1 MSDTAEGQAGG
12 LDKPQHEKE
21 QPESKDN
28 EKNVKDK
35 RIITGIP
42 FVIITAVAVAGIVY
56 QLWNAGFGRQAD
68 IQLRSVHWAYMAF
81 IGFLVYPAWR
91 KSPHHRPSVLDW
103 VFAIGML
110 VVGFYVFFTWQEV
123 AARLGFTI
131 PRDVVFGV
139 IAVLLLLELVRRAVG
154 IPLLIVVL
162 AFLAFAFLGPW
173 MPGAFIHRGVTLD
186 GLIRVLYIGT
196 DGIYGIPIGISASF
210 VILFIIFGSFLQ
222 ESGGGKLFTD
232 IAFGLVGKTTGGPA
246 KSAVMGS
253 IFIGMV
259 SGTAIAN
266 VVTTGIITIPL
277 MKKNGYKGHT
287 AGAIES
293 VASTAGMITPPVLG
307 ASAFMMAEFVG
318 IPYRTVALATLPI
331 ALLFFLFLFV
341 SVHLEAKKYGLK
353 GLDPSLLPSV
363 MQSLKE
369 RGHLI
374 LPLLILIGLIVSGRS
389 PSNSVFWGIV
399 SIIVISALRKNT
411 RMGPKQIVNAIRSGV
426 IAGLPVAIA
435 CAGAGIITGVIGLT
449 GLGLRFSSILIDFS
463 GGYLFLML
471 IMAMITAIILGLGMP
486 MSATYAIL
494 AVLTAPAI
502 IRLGVE
508 PLAAHYFLFF
518 FGAMS
523 TITPPVGLSAI
534 AAAGIARADPMR
546 TSFEAVRMGLVG
558 FILPFMAIYNQG
570 LLLLD
575 TPLNALISIGFC
587 AIAVVG
593 LTFATQ
599 GMTYRRLTIPER
611 LMFLAPVIVIFFP
624 TPLPVNLAA
633 VAVGVLVLLWT
644 RRGRQTE
651 AVAG

>member
-1 MSDTAEGQAGG
+1 MSG
-12 LDKPQHEKE
+12 LDKSQKE
-21 QPESKDN
+21 EDPSES
-28 EKNVKDK
+28 EEGAKNAKGK
-35 RIITGIP
+35 RNIVGIP
-42 FVIITAVAVAGIVY
+42 FIIITVAAVVGIIY
-56 QLWNAGFGRQAD
+56 QLWNAGFGRQAE
-68 IQLRSVHWAYMAF
+68 IQLRSIHWAYMAF

-91 KSPHHRPSVLDW
+91 KSPNHRPSVLDW
-103 VFAIGML
+103 VFAVGML
-110 VVGFYVFFTWQEV
+110 VVGFYIFLTWQEV
-123 AARLGFTI
+123 AARMGMEI

-139 IAVLLLLELVRRAVG
+139 IAILLLLELVRRAVG
-154 IPLLIVVL
+154 KPLLIVIL
-162 AFLAFAFLGPW
+162 AFIAFAFFGPW
-173 MPGAFIHRGVTLD
+173 MPGAFVHRGVSLSHLVRD
-186 GLIRVLYIGT
+186 LYLGT
-196 DGIYGIPIGISASF
+196 AGIYGIPIGISASF

-253 IFIGMV
+253 VFIGMV

-266 VVTTGIITIPL
+266 VVTTGVITIPL

-318 IPYRTVALATLPI
+318 IPYRTIALAALPI
-331 ALLFFLFLFV
+331 ALLFFVFLFV

-363 MQSLKE
+363 KQSLKE

-374 LPLLILIGLIVSGRS
+374 LPLLILIGLIISGRS
-389 PSNSVFWGIV
+389 PGNSVFWGIV
-399 SIIVISALRKNT
+399 SIIVISSLRKGT
-411 RMGPKQIVNAIRSGV
+411 RMGPKQMVNAIRNGV

-435 CAGAGIITGVIGLT
+435 CAGAGIITGVIGVT
-449 GLGLRFSSILIDFS
+449 GLGLRFSTILIEFS

-471 IMAMITAIILGLGMP
+471 VMGMITAIILGLGMP

-502 IRLGVE
+502 IRLGVP

-534 AAAGIARADPMR
+534 AAAGIAKADPMR
-546 TSFEAVRMGLVG
+546 TSFESVRMGLVG
-558 FILPFMAIYNQG
+558 FIIPFMAVYNHG

-575 TPLNALISIGFC
+575 TPLSNVITIAFC
-587 AIAVVG
+587 AVAVVA

-599 GMTYRRLTIPER
+599 GIVYRKLNIFER
-611 LMFLAPVIVIFFP
+611 LLFLIPVAVIFFP
-624 TPLPVNLAA
+624 TPLLVNLG
-633 VAVGVLVLLWT
+633 AVGIGAIALLLS
-644 RRGRQTE
+644 RRERQVK
-651 AVAG
+651 AVSH